1 LAYAEYNLIQTTVY
15 APSDGYITNLQL
27 VNGAYIDVGDAVL
40 TFVDDESWWVVA
52 NFREN
57 SIGRIRTGQSAE
69 ISIAMYPGKIF
80 KAVVENADWG
90 VSAGQGIPSGDL
102 PDVEN
107 PENWFNLSQRFP
119 VRIKITNL
127 DEEISTSGWRYGKR
141 RSVYGRRIC
150 SKQPCQFL
158 APYRKHRGL
167 CLLILLDVS
176 PIKYT

>member
-1 LAYAEYNLIQTTVY
+1 VQ
-15 APSDGYITNLQL
+15 
-27 VNGAYIDVGDAVL
+27 

-119 VRIKITNL
+119 VRLKIANL
-127 DEEISTSGWRYGKR
+127 DEEKYQLRVGGTV
-141 RSVYGRRIC
+141 SVAVFTDGGFVLN
-150 SKQPCQFL
+150 SL
-158 APYRKHRGL
+158 ASFWLHIGSIVDY
-167 CLLILLDVS
+167 V
-176 PIKYT
+176 Y

>member
-1 LAYAEYNLIQTTVY
+1 M
-15 APSDGYITNLQL
+15 
-27 VNGAYIDVGDAVL
+27 
-40 TFVDDESWWVVA
+40 A

-102 PDVEN
+102 PNVEN

-119 VRIKITNL
+119 VRLKITNL
-127 DEEISTSGWRYGKR
+127 DEEKYQLRVGGTV
-141 RSVYGRRIC
+141 SVAVFTDGGFVLN
-150 SKQPCQFL
+150 SL
-158 APYRKHRGL
+158 ASLWLHIGSIVDY
-167 CLLILLDVS
+167 V
-176 PIKYT
+176 Y